1 MDMKNKIALIT
12 GGANGIGFSYA
23 KEFLRNGASHVAV
36 LDLADSK
43 GEEAVKKL
51 NEEFG
56 SGRAIFV
63 VCDVTKS
70 EELEAAFARIVK
82 EFGRLDIVINNAGI
96 MDDSRWELEVNIN
109 YIGLVRGTLLGF
121 QYMGKDKGGKGGTIV
136 NIASIAG
143 LIHAPMFPIYVGTK
157 CAVIGLTRSFG
168 HSYHYDKTG
177 VRLLAMCPS
186 ATDTQLVTGAP
197 KRTLDV
203 VTPDAVTE
211 ILNTYPSQTADSV
224 AQGMVQ
230 IIRDG
235 KSGSVWLVENG
246 EPAFEVDIPDEVI
259 RKVL

>member
-1 MDMKNKIALIT
+1 MDIKNKIALIT

-136 NIASIAG
+136 NVASIAG
-143 LIHAPMFPIYVGTK
+143 LIHAPLFPIYVGTK

-186 ATDTQLVTGAP
+186 VTDTQLVTGAP

-203 VTPDAVTE
+203 VTPDTVTE